1 MFDNYALAAKATV
14 ALGEA
19 KCAVRRET
27 EKALSGEVSV
37 EYTLIVGFVA
47 IAIIGALTVLGKTLD
62 EKLNFIATTIKNTT
76 SQTPVS

>member
-1 MFDNYALAAKATV
+1 MFDNYALTAKATV

-19 KCAVRRET
+19 KRAVRRET

-47 IAIIGALTVLGKTLD
+47 IAIITALTFLGQTLD
-62 EKLNFIATTIKNTT
+62 EKLTYIAETIAGTK
-76 SQTPVS
+76 PIP